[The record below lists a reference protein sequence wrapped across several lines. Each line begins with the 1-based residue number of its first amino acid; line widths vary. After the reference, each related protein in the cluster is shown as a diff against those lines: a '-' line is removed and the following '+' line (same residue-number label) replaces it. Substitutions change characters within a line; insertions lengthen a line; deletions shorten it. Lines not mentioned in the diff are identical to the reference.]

1 MSGWRVILCK
11 PRRERQAEDNLQRL
25 GYDVYLPCMANKRR
39 RDGRWV
45 ETVEPLFPRYLF
57 LDARDATRNFAP
69 VRSTLGVAGVV
80 RFGGV
85 PALVPDD
92 VIAALRSR
100 ADPASALHLV
110 RTSPF
115 RAGEQIR
122 FAAGPLTGLEGVFE
136 IESGDARAIVLMEF
150 LGKTNRLTVNC
161 DWLVA
166 AG

>member
-11 PRRERQAEDNLQRL
+11 PRRERQAEDNLKRQ

-45 ETVEPLFPRYLF
+45 DTVEPLFPRYMF
-57 LDARDATRNFAP
+57 LDAREGTRNFTP
-69 VRSTLGVAGVV
+69 VRSTLGVVDFV

-85 PALVPDD
+85 PALVPEH
-92 VIAALRSR
+92 VIAALRDR
-100 ADPASALHLV
+100 ADPVSALHLV
-110 RTSPF
+110 RSSPF
-115 RAGEQIR
+115 RAGERIR

-136 IESGDARAIVLMEF
+136 MDSGAARAIVLLDF
-150 LGKTNRLTVNC
+150 LGKTNRLMVSC